1 MRNADTDVRVPV
13 AEEIPSV
20 ARAHQPRINHGDLIE
35 IVDGEILGYA
45 IEWVAGLYDRSGKW
59 STVWSRMIE
68 RGRVHDLSCATLCRG
83 DEVRVL
89 LEWAE
94 SRGNPDHVRPGGNHV
109 RMDARGNCGA
119 REGEEEEEREHDPH
133 EAWCLRM

>member
-13 AEEIPSV
+13 AEEIPPV
-20 ARAHQPRINHGDLIE
+20 ARAHQPRINHGDLAE
-35 IVDGEILGYA
+35 VVDGEILGYA

-68 RGRVHDLSCATLCRG
+68 RGRMHDLRCALLCG
-83 DEVRVL
+83 SGEIGIL
-89 LEWAE
+89 LKREE
-94 SRGNPDHVRPGGNHV
+94 SRGNPDHVCSGGDHI
-109 RMDARGNCGA
+109 RMDARGNRGV